1 MICSNDVIKSVLA
14 LPSLPAVVSD
24 LLAIMEQDD
33 FDMHVLASKITLDQ
47 ALTAKTLRLA
57 NSSFYGLQSKVTTI
71 AQAGSVLG
79 FHSIRT
85 LVTACSVIASFSAHG
100 SGAFDFK
107 AFWRH
112 SIASAVCARVIAPHL
127 QVNPDSAF
135 IAGLLHDLGT
145 LVLATRFSHD
155 YQRVLAWQHEH
166 DCFISVA
173 EQAVFGTDHAAI
185 GAALAAHWKFPED
198 IQEAVAGHHFAG
210 QAVGVAPADLT
221 TAVVVA
227 NALAH
232 ALDLADV
239 KNEQVPPLSMPVW
252 RALALDYSAWER
264 VFRNSEQ
271 LFRATC
277 QALTI

>member
-1 MICSNDVIKSVLA
+1 MICADDVIKSVLA
-14 LPSLPAVVSD
+14 LPSLPAVVND
-24 LLAIMEQDD
+24 LLATMEQDD
-33 FDMHVLASKITLDQ
+33 FDMQVLAAKITLDQ

-71 AQAGSVLG
+71 GQAVSVLG

-100 SGAFDFK
+100 SGTFDFK

-127 QVNPDSAF
+127 KVNPDSAF
-135 IAGLLHDLGT
+135 TAGLLHDLGT
-145 LVLATRFSHD
+145 LVLATRFADD

-166 DCFISVA
+166 DCMVSVA
-173 EQAVFGTDHAAI
+173 ERAVFGTDHAAI
-185 GAALAAHWKFPED
+185 GAALTAHWKFPEP
-198 IQEAVAGHHFAG
+198 IQAAVAGHHLAG
-210 QAVGVAPADLT
+210 PAGCVAPADLT

-232 ALDLADV
+232 ALDLADL
-239 KNEQVPPLSMPVW
+239 ESDQVPPLSMSVW
-252 RALALDYSAWER
+252 RALALDNSTWEG

-271 LFRATC
+271 LFDATC
-277 QALTI
+277 QALIT